1 VVRGCGVVLE
11 DLDRLQEVLVS
22 PQYREAPR

>member
-11 DLDRLQEVLVS
+11 DIERLNEVLVS